1 MKEMILL
8 IIFLNFGILKSQN
21 DVAQPTIAVL
31 PKSTPEKDAI
41 TLLSDGNSKES
52 KASIAIGQILNER
65 QLVVI
70 NPEQAINNFDILRA
84 QMPGLNSDNNAMIA
98 SASGVDLYFEFSVEI
113 VEVGPARKVVVDIK
127 VFEVATAL
135 LLGQGGGSSDAVMP
149 PNNDVGSLTKIA
161 ARNGMDRIL
170 ESIRQYWKEVPTK
183 GKPLTLI
190 LNFVNYEINSE
201 LPSGDYFD
209 EVLEDWIQNNSFS
222 YKIGM
227 TTANTLN
234 FSYIRVDPIKYD
246 SPRRFGSALRKYLKD
261 SHNISVDLQ
270 STGKSLRIQE
280 K

>member
-1 MKEMILL
+1 MKKILIIIILL
-8 IIFLNFGILKSQN
+8 NVNLLLSQ
-21 DVAQPTIAVL
+21 DEVSQPTIAVL

-52 KASIAIGQILNER
+52 KAAIAIGQILNER

-84 QMPGLNSDNNAMIA
+84 QMPGLNADNNAMIA
-98 SASGVDLYFEFSVEI
+98 SASGVDIYFEFSVEVI
-113 VEVGPARKVVVDIK
+113 DVGPARKVAVDIK

-135 LLGQGGGSSDAVMP
+135 LLGQGGGTSDAVMP
-149 PNNDVGSLTKIA
+149 PNNDIGSLTKIA

-170 ESIRQYWKEVPTK
+170 ESIRQYWKQVPTK
-183 GKPLTLI
+183 GKPITMT
-190 LNFVNYEINSE
+190 LNFTNYEINSE

-209 EVLEDWIQNNSFS
+209 EVLEDWIQENSFS

-227 TTANTLN
+227 ATANTLN
-234 FSYIRVDPIKYD
+234 FSYIRVDPVKYD
-246 SPRRFGSALRKYLKD
+246 SPRRFGTALRKYLKD
-261 SHNISVDLQ
+261 NYSISVDLQ
-270 STGKSLRIQE
+270 STGKSLRVQE